1 MKNKLDLSRELD
13 VWIWSNK
20 PEVKEVTKF
29 ILEKIKKNQ
38 HKGLS
43 EKNIRKHLRVILT
56 DLFVAHKE
64 NTKLFISFSRDKGLY
79 RAAKKF
85 SKIFL
90 SYKYIIFVTDFLSS
104 EGYIE
109 LHKGINYSHFR
120 RMSRMK
126 ATEKL
131 LRLFRQYRNSAG
143 VVLRRILPIILRDER
158 KIDIDFDSD
167 SLEVKTLI
175 RNTNKINKILENHTI
190 GLSVDWDIIGELT
203 SRGIF
208 SDRTK
213 KYIRIFN
220 NSSFRQGGRFYCH
233 WSQMIPSEMRKQITI
248 DSEKTVEMDYS
259 CLHLSM
265 LYGLEG
271 LILLTKIISAWMRHR
286 FSSQRI
292 REFLKS

>member
-104 EGYIE
+104 EGI
-109 LHKGINYSHFR
+109 LNFTKGS
-120 RMSRMK
+120 
-126 ATEKL
+126 
-131 LRLFRQYRNSAG
+131 
-143 VVLRRILPIILRDER
+143 IICIVP
-158 KIDIDFDSD
+158 K
-167 SLEVKTLI
+167 
-175 RNTNKINKILENHTI
+175 
-190 GLSVDWDIIGELT
+190 
-203 SRGIF
+203 
-208 SDRTK
+208 
-213 KYIRIFN
+213 
-220 NSSFRQGGRFYCH
+220 
-233 WSQMIPSEMRKQITI
+233 
-248 DSEKTVEMDYS
+248 
-259 CLHLSM
+259 
-265 LYGLEG
+265 
-271 LILLTKIISAWMRHR
+271 
-286 FSSQRI
+286 
-292 REFLKS
+292 